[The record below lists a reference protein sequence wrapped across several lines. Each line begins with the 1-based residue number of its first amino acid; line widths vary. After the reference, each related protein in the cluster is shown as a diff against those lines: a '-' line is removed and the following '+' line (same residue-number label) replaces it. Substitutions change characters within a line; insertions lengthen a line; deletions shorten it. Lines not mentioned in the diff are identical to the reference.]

1 MFDCWSG
8 FHQSEEKHKLL
19 SQILICICNKWL
31 LLWLLHLLCFCWHRL
46 NFQLLFLLFVPLV
59 LLLWCVYIISACCA
73 GMFVCYQ
80 ITLMWQMNAMYLW
93 FSHDAEALGSSDIT
107 PFRNLPFY
115 NVLAR
120 QGGLFYNGACLSFQ
134 ASALYDIKWQPQKA
148 AVQVT
153 LLKCL
158 LTKHSH
164 TRFILSKVFRNYSQ

>member
-1 MFDCWSG
+1 
-8 FHQSEEKHKLL
+8 
-19 SQILICICNKWL
+19 
-31 LLWLLHLLCFCWHRL
+31 
-46 NFQLLFLLFVPLV
+46 
-59 LLLWCVYIISACCA
+59 
-73 GMFVCYQ
+73 
-80 ITLMWQMNAMYLW
+80 MNAMYLW

-134 ASALYDIKWQPQKA
+134 AFALYDIKWQPQKA

-164 TRFILSKVFRNYSQ
+164 TRFILSKVFRNCSQ